1 MIRIG
6 AIHVRLAAHSHS
18 ESRRVGL
25 ATTTQSGRKIASTV
39 YPEDVWIQYLL
50 CCLHFLVV
58 FNDIAKIVM
67 KKMV

>member
-6 AIHVRLAAHSHS
+6 ALYVRLAAHSHS

-25 ATTTQSGRKIASTV
+25 AATTQYGSKIASTV
-39 YPEDVWIQYLL
+39 YPEEVWIRYLL
-50 CCLHFLVV
+50 CCFHFLVV

-67 KKMV
+67 KKIV